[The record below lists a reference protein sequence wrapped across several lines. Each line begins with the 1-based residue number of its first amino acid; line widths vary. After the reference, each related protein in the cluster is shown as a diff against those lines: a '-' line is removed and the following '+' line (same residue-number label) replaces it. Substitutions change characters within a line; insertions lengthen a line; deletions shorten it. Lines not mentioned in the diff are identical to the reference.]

1 MPVIQ
6 LTEIFR
12 QSMKSLIVTN
22 AHSIVR
28 GEMPVLTRKDNDFFF
43 LRCMGRDTISNTIVE
58 LCKTRLPNTY
68 GYSPLNDIQVLSP
81 GRKGVLGSN
90 ELNQKL
96 QAALNPPSPQ
106 KKELSVN
113 GLTLREGDKVMQA
126 RNNYDILWSRDNGD
140 NGDGVF
146 NGDVG
151 VLSEIGRGGQT
162 MKVRFDDKTAVYDMD
177 SALDLELAYAATVHK
192 SQGNEFNAV
201 VMPMYQGP
209 AQLYYRNLL
218 YTAVTRA
225 KKLLILVGN
234 EAVVERMVQNN
245 RRTLRYSG
253 LKYFLL
259 RD

>member
-1 MPVIQ
+1 
-6 LTEIFR
+6 
-12 QSMKSLIVTN
+12 
-22 AHSIVR
+22 
-28 GEMPVLTRKDNDFFF
+28 
-43 LRCMGRDTISNTIVE
+43 
-58 LCKTRLPNTY
+58 
-68 GYSPLNDIQVLSP
+68 
-81 GRKGVLGSN
+81 
-90 ELNQKL
+90 
-96 QAALNPPSPQ
+96 
-106 KKELSVN
+106 
-113 GLTLREGDKVMQA
+113 MQA

-225 KKLLILVGN
+225 K
-234 EAVVERMVQNN
+234 
-245 RRTLRYSG
+245 S
-253 LKYFLL
+253 F
-259 RD
+259 

>member
-1 MPVIQ
+1 
-6 LTEIFR
+6 
-12 QSMKSLIVTN
+12 
-22 AHSIVR
+22 
-28 GEMPVLTRKDNDFFF
+28 
-43 LRCMGRDTISNTIVE
+43 
-58 LCKTRLPNTY
+58 
-68 GYSPLNDIQVLSP
+68 
-81 GRKGVLGSN
+81 
-90 ELNQKL
+90 
-96 QAALNPPSPQ
+96 
-106 KKELSVN
+106 
-113 GLTLREGDKVMQA
+113 
-126 RNNYDILWSRDNGD
+126 
-140 NGDGVF
+140 
-146 NGDVG
+146 
-151 VLSEIGRGGQT
+151 